1 MTLLRG
7 IADDLPLMDWL
18 QGYIWPAENH
28 WVNADF
34 VRDGTELAIAE
45 MLRGGVTCFNDMYF
59 FPDAAA
65 QVVRQCGMRA
75 SLGLIVLDFPTAWG
89 SGPQE
94 YLDKGLA
101 LREQYKS
108 DPLLSFMFAPHA
120 PYTVSDPWLSKV
132 RILADELDMPVHIH
146 LHETADEV
154 SMSLRKS
161 GKRPIARLMELG
173 LFTPAL
179 LAVHMT
185 QLTEQEIADSA
196 RCGIHIVHCP
206 ESNLKLASGFCPVE
220 KLLAAG
226 VNVALGTD
234 GAASNNDLDMF
245 GEMRSAALL
254 AKGVAGD
261 AAAVPA
267 ETALRIATLNGAR
280 ALGLDKVAGSLVPG
294 KWADVTAVNLGDL
307 ETQPVH
313 HPLSALVY
321 SAGRRQVS
329 DVWVAGKRLL
339 QDGELTRIDVPS
351 LAARVDI
358 WQQRIQGNRDMARLA
373 RDA

>member
-18 QGYIWPAENH
+18 QGYIWPAENR

-65 QVVRQCGMRA
+65 QVVRQCGIRA

-89 SGPQE
+89 SSPQE

-108 DPLLSFMFAPHA
+108 DPLLSFVFAPHA
-120 PYTVSDPWLSKV
+120 PYTVSDPWLNKV

-154 SMSLRKS
+154 RMSLQKS

-206 ESNLKLASGFCPVE
+206 ESNLKLASGFCPVA

-226 VNVALGTD
+226 INVALGTD
-234 GAASNNDLDMF
+234 GAASNNDLNMF

-254 AKGVAGD
+254 AKGIAGD

-280 ALGLDKVAGSLVPG
+280 ALGLDKEAGSLVPG
-294 KWADVTAVNLGDL
+294 KWADVTAVNLGYL

-313 HPLSALVY
+313 NPLSALVY

-339 QDGELTRIDVPS
+339 QDGELTRIDIPS

-358 WQQRIQGNRDMARLA
+358 WQQRIQGDRDVARLA